1 MTNRGARILI
11 VDDEPALARVVQR
24 NLASR
29 GFDAATAADAREGL
43 EAWRRWRP
51 DLIVLDL
58 GLPDLDGI
66 DLIREVRISS
76 NVPILVL
83 SAREGERDK
92 VKALDAGADDYVAK
106 PFGLEELLARVRV
119 ALRHAAH
126 PASGSEARWEGGGLV
141 IDFEARAVSVDGR
154 PVRLTPTEY
163 DLLRA
168 LVAHPGRVMTDRT
181 LLQAVWGAEYA
192 SENHYL
198 HVYIGRLRRKLEHD
212 PQHPRFIQTEPGV
225 GYRFN
230 LQGEDDGHPEPNH
243 ESFI

>member
-1 MTNRGARILI
+1 MTARGARILI
-11 VDDEPALARVVQR
+11 VDDEPALARVVHR
-24 NLASR
+24 NLVSR
-29 GFDAATAADAREGL
+29 GFDTETAASGQEGL

-66 DLIREVRISS
+66 DLIREVRASS
-76 NVPILVL
+76 NVPIVVL

-92 VKALDAGADDYVAK
+92 VRALDAGADDYVSK
-106 PFGLEELLARVRV
+106 PFGVEELLARIRV

-126 PASGSEARWEGGGLV
+126 PERGTQARWEGGGLA
-141 IDFEARAVSVDGR
+141 IDFEGRAVALDGQ

-168 LVAHPGRVMTDRT
+168 LVSHPGRVMTDRG
-181 LLQAVWGAEYA
+181 LLQAVWGLEYA

-198 HVYIGRLRRKLEHD
+198 HVYIGRLRRKVERD
-212 PQHPRFIQTEPGV
+212 PQHPQFIRTEPGV
-225 GYRFN
+225 GYRFVA
-230 LQGEDDGHPEPNH
+230 QDDDASAIKE
-243 ESFI
+243 